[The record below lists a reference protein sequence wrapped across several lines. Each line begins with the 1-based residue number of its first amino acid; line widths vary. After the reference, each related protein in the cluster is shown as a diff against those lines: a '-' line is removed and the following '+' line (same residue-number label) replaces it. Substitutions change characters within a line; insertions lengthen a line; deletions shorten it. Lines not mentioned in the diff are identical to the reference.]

1 MKTIRIQIPGLVL
14 VAAFIALTLS
24 LGATSASA
32 SERTRH
38 LHVRKDCTAYT
49 GLAGSSCTITRSNI
63 PAIPAGSKVFYDQ
76 AANNPEGL
84 LDSNIVLDAGN
95 GNRAVG
101 RCTLDL
107 VSGLALCLFFDGT
120 GELAGFHARI
130 NGTPGIP
137 PDLLYHWDGTYSF
150 NDNVSEHDEK

>member
-1 MKTIRIQIPGLVL
+1 MKTIRIQTLFTQVLVL
-14 VAAFIALTLS
+14 GLIALT
-24 LGATSASA
+24 ATSVWA
-32 SERTRH
+32 SEGTKG
-38 LHVRKDCTAYT
+38 LHIRKDCAQYT
-49 GLAGSSCTITRSNI
+49 GLAGSSCTIIQSNI
-63 PAIPAGSKVFYDQ
+63 SAIPVGSKVFYDQ

-107 VSGLALCLFFDGT
+107 ATGLALCLFFDGT

-130 NGTPGIP
+130 NGTPGS
-137 PDLLYHWDGTYSF
+137 DSYHWDGIYNFT
-150 NDNVSEHDEK
+150 ETGR

>member
-1 MKTIRIQIPGLVL
+1 MKNSRIQKLSVSTLVGLV
-14 VAAFIALTLS
+14 ALIL
-24 LGATSASA
+24 LLAPASASA

-38 LHVRKDCTAYT
+38 LHIRKDCAEYT
-49 GLAGSSCTITRSNI
+49 GLAGSFCTIIHSNI
-63 PAIPAGSKVFYDQ
+63 EAIPAGSKVFYDQ

-107 VSGLALCLFFDGT
+107 ATGLALCLFFDGT
-120 GELAGFHARI
+120 GDLAGFHARI
-130 NGTPGIP
+130 DGKQGA
-137 PDLLYHWDGTYSF
+137 DSYHWDGTYGF
-150 NDNVSEHDEK
+150 EENDKRHGDR

>member
-1 MKTIRIQIPGLVL
+1 MKAIRFRILFTLVL
-14 VAAFIALTLS
+14 VGGFLALTVS
-24 LGATSASA
+24 LGPTSVSA
-32 SERTRH
+32 SERTKH
-38 LHVRKDCTAYT
+38 LHIRKDCAQYT
-49 GLAGSSCTITRSNI
+49 GLAGSSCTIIHSNI
-63 PAIPAGSKVFYDQ
+63 SAIPAGSKVFYDQ

-107 VSGLALCLFFDGT
+107 ATGLALCLFFDGT

-130 NGTPGIP
+130 KGTPGS
-137 PDLLYHWDGTYSF
+137 DSYHWDGRYDFT
-150 NDNVSEHDEK
+150 ETGR